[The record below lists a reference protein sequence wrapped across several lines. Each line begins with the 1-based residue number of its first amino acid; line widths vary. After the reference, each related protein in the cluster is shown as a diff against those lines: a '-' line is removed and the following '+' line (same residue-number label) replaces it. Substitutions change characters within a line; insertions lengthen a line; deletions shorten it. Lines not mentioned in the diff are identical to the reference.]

1 MEILLITSAFT
12 LWGGVVGY
20 IRQVNEDQREAQI
33 YYGR

>member
-20 IRQVNEDQREAQI
+20 IRQVAEENREGRI
-33 YYGR
+33 YYYR